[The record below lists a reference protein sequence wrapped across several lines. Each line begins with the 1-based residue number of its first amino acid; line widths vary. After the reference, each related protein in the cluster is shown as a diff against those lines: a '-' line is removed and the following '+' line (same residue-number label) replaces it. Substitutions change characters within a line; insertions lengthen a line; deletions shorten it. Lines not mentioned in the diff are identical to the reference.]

1 MGNFGGGN
9 CPQNNPPSL
18 FGGGMPP
25 QQRGQTGMTGMGG
38 GSHPSFGVSNLQTNS
53 LQQQAHNQF
62 MMHRQ
67 GNIGCFTF
75 LFHVPFYITLIVLVS
90 YLANQFIFSRNE
102 QPKWPT
108 RMVKSKSR

>member
-18 FGGGMPP
+18 FGGGMHP
-25 QQRGQTGMTGMGG
+25 QQRGQTGMAGMGG
-38 GSHPSFGVSNLQTNS
+38 GAHPSFGVSNLQTNS

-67 GNIGCFTF
+67 GKIGRFKFVIQLSFGILYSLCRYSF
-75 LFHVPFYITLIVLVS
+75 LF
-90 YLANQFIFSRNE
+90 NE
-102 QPKWPT
+102 FLF
-108 RMVKSKSR
+108 